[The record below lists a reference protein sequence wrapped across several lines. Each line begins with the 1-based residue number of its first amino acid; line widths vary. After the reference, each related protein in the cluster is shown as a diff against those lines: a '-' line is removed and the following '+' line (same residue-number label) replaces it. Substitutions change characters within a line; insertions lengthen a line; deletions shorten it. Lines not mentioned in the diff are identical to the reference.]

1 MSCMCKFCGGIELI
15 IRASVNENALV
26 KAIRTALC
34 KDQLGKLIWPWY
46 TSRADSTETLPAELV
61 APLIPKLFT
70 LTHYGLLPGDFP
82 SSSTSSN
89 IKIPA
94 GLQIRRWEAIEPEKY
109 IPAEHLDAAT
119 SRKAERVRVREECV
133 RILKEMDDIEAY
145 ELVKGDGKERK
156 TQEAKTVERGRVEV
170 CTFWIGQE

>member
-1 MSCMCKFCGGIELI
+1 MELI
-15 IRASVNENALV
+15 ISASINENALV

-34 KDQLGKLIWPWY
+34 KDQLGMLVCLWSP
-46 TSRADSTETLPAELV
+46 SRADSSETLPAELL
-61 APLIPKLFT
+61 APLIPKLFK

-94 GLQIRRWEAIEPEKY
+94 SLQIRRWEAIELERY
-109 IPAEHLDAAT
+109 IPAEHLDAAN

-145 ELVKGDGKERK
+145 DLVKGDGKERK
-156 TQEAKTVERGRVEV
+156 THEAKTVERGRVEV
-170 CTFWIGQE
+170 CIIWTRKNNADVVAIT

>member
-1 MSCMCKFCGGIELI
+1 MCKFCGGIELI
-15 IRASVNENALV
+15 NRPSVNENALV

-89 IKIPA
+89 IKIPS